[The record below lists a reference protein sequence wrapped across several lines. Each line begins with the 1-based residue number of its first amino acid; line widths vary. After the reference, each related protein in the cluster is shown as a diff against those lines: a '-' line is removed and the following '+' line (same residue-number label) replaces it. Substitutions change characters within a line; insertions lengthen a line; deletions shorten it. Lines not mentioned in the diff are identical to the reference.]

1 MSAGGTELHRFGID
15 PDSPPDQR
23 QWEGVCRFLK
33 ALLNNPNLQIGDA
46 NSQVVF
52 PDPIPAG
59 KSQTTAAA
67 AAAPCP
73 FGEIITVDGDKYIR
87 GGVLY
92 GGDDNWN
99 VADYLI
105 NLAADSDNL
114 IWLEVGITANTE
126 DSVLMPNLES
136 STEPTWGSGAVAGG
150 YPSNTAPNITTGVGT
165 RIVPIGQLT
174 VVDGVATFDPV
185 GCGNITLGFCPPNNL
200 SITRG

>member
-1 MSAGGTELHRFGID
+1 MSNSYTRPVKPAVKAEIKAAHMENHARCIEELQRKLLPKGKRGKGK
-15 PDSPPDQR
+15 PKPAASP
-23 QWEGVCRFLK
+23 
-33 ALLNNPNLQIGDA
+33 
-46 NSQVVF
+46 
-52 PDPIPAG
+52 
-59 KSQTTAAA
+59 
-67 AAAPCP
+67 PCP
-73 FGEIITVDGDKYIR
+73 FGEIITFEGDRYIR
-87 GGVLY
+87 GGVVY

-126 DSVLMPNLES
+126 DSVLMPHLES
-136 STEPTWGSGAVAGG
+136 CDEPTWESGAVAGG

-174 VVDGVATFDPV
+174 VVDGAATLDPV

-200 SITRG
+200 SITRT